1 MDEISRLAYKFFD
14 DSYTLRINGYNGEDK
29 MSIRQFIVMG
39 CVFILIILISI
50 LLRRSKKEKLFLIY
64 KILAIAMPILDIVKI
79 IFSSYYDILN
89 NEGFNW
95 GGILPFYT
103 CSMLVYFLPV
113 VAWGKGKMQ
122 RYSMAFFSTIGLV
135 AGLSNFIYLSAAGWY
150 PLFTFGC
157 MYSIIYHAVIVF
169 VGISLM
175 ITETYTPSIKTFYE
189 GMIPVLIF
197 SIFVIPINYI
207 IYHFTD
213 NKYVDY
219 MLLMNG
225 NGFPIIGDFAEMLA
239 KEGLRI
245 IFSLLMLLVAY
256 PIATFLITLVD
267 VGVTKAVKAFKPKEN
282 IEEAN

>member
-14 DSYTLRINGYNGEDK
+14 DSYTLRTNGYNGEDK

-39 CVFILIILISI
+39 CIFILIILISI

-64 KILAIAMPILDIVKI
+64 KILAIVMPILDIVKI

-122 RYSMAFFSTIGLV
+122 KYSMAFFSTIGLV

-157 MYSIIYHAVIVF
+157 IYSIIYHAVIVF

-256 PIATFLITLVD
+256 PIATFLITLMD
-267 VGVTKAVKAFKPKEN
+267 VGVTKVVKAFKPKEN